1 MKNSWLTALVALPVV
16 AAFSVD
22 CSYLKDPEDLRY
34 DAKKHWR
41 ELSQWTEQVAPE
53 KNRTP
58 SRYQSLTDGGLV
70 PRKNF
75 IDEFIFGKM
84 ERDGIQPAPAAE
96 DQEFLR
102 RVYLDLTGRIP
113 SLEQFRSFIED
124 SNPAKRDALVDSLIG
139 TEEFVD
145 KWTMFLGDLF
155 KNDGPSSNVNR
166 YLQGRD
172 VFYKY
177 LREAVSL
184 NKPYSQIAQ
193 DLISATG
200 DPFLYGPAN
209 WVVGGTVPMGPIQDT
224 YDGQAVNL
232 AQMFLGINVVDCLL
246 CHDGARH
253 LDAVNLWGT
262 LHTRADMWGLAA
274 FFAQT
279 DMKREVVTQDPV
291 TVKFVVSDLRA
302 GEYVLNTKTGNRTAR
317 QPMTNGVNTVAPR
330 YPFAAETAGKNR
342 RQTLASAV
350 TGDPQFARAAVN
362 YIWEKLMVE
371 PLVSPSNGFDLAR
384 LDPANPPPAPWTLQ
398 PSNPELL
405 EALAQW
411 FRRNNTDLRQ
421 LIALIAKSN
430 AYQLSS
436 SYPDQWLPSNVPY
449 YARKFA
455 RRLDAEEIHDAVV
468 KATGIVPRYP
478 LDYAGAIYPLPPA
491 NWAMQLPDT
500 REPRSNAQTA
510 QFLNAFGRGDRDLS
524 LRNFGG
530 SILQGLN
537 MMNSNF
543 VMSRVHADNDGSNV
557 QRLLGMTGDAAVI
570 IEELYLATLSRY
582 PSASEMLA
590 ASNIIGQTGVRRGA
604 ELLQW
609 ALLNKLE
616 FLFSY

>member
-1 MKNSWLTALVALPVV
+1 
-16 AAFSVD
+16 
-22 CSYLKDPEDLRY
+22 
-34 DAKKHWR
+34 
-41 ELSQWTEQVAPE
+41 
-53 KNRTP
+53 
-58 SRYQSLTDGGLV
+58 
-70 PRKNF
+70 
-75 IDEFIFGKM
+75 
-84 ERDGIQPAPAAE
+84 
-96 DQEFLR
+96 
-102 RVYLDLTGRIP
+102 
-113 SLEQFRSFIED
+113 
-124 SNPAKRDALVDSLIG
+124 LIG

-193 DLISATG
+193 ELIGATG
-200 DPFLYGPAN
+200 DAFLNGPAN

-232 AQMFLGINVVDCLL
+232 AQMFLGINIVDCLL

-253 LDAVNLWGT
+253 LDAVNLWGAQ
-262 LHTRADMWGLAA
+262 HTRADMWGLAA

-302 GEYVLNTKTGNRTAR
+302 GDYLLNTKTGNRTPR
-317 QPMTNGVNTVAPR
+317 QPMTSAVNTDAPR
-330 YPFAAETAGKNR
+330 YPFGAETTGKNLR
-342 RQTLASAV
+342 HTLANTFTA
-350 TGDPQFARAAVN
+350 DPQFARASVN
-362 YIWEKLMVE
+362 YVWEKLMVE
-371 PLVSPSNGFDLAR
+371 ALVSPSNGFDLAR
-384 LDPANPPPAPWTLQ
+384 LDSANPPPAPWTLQ

-411 FRRNNTDLRQ
+411 FRSNNTDLRQ

-436 SYPDQWLPSNVPY
+436 SYPDEWLPSNVPY

-455 RRLDAEEIHDAVV
+455 RRLDAEEIHDAIV
-468 KATGIVPRYP
+468 KATGIVPRYQ

-491 NWAMQLPDT
+491 SWAMQLPDT
-500 REPRSNAQTA
+500 REPRSNAQA
-510 QFLNAFGRGDRDLS
+510 VQFLNAFGRGDRDLS
-524 LRNFGG
+524 IRNSGG

-537 MMNSNF
+537 MMNSSF
-543 VMSRVHADNDGSNV
+543 VMSRIHADNDGSNV

-570 IEELYLATLSRY
+570 TEELYLATLSRY
-582 PSASEMLA
+582 PSADEMLA
-590 ASNIIGQTGVRRGA
+590 ASSIMAQTGVRRGA